1 MRQVPVRQF
10 MTFAILSA
18 NKRRPEAGFTL
29 LEMMLA
35 LVIFAGLSLAGIQ
48 LVQGGM
54 RSSEQTRQKS
64 VRLTSLQKSLWL
76 LEQDLSQ
83 MVIRTP
89 QPGGSHSA
97 FIVRRQTTV
106 SSLSITFLR
115 RHSGLPVGSNVSSGM
130 IQVEWLWQQGKLLRR
145 SWPYGGKDDA
155 PAMLMMEAVDR
166 FDIHLLPH
174 RDNTALPAAARIVL
188 ETPQNGKFERTL
200 LLMETL

>member
-1 MRQVPVRQF
+1 MRQMPDRQF
-10 MTFAILSA
+10 MTFTILSA

-35 LVIFAGLSLAGIQ
+35 LVIFAGLSLAGMQ

-64 VRLTSLQKSLWL
+64 AGLTSLQKSLWL

-83 MVIRTP
+83 MVSRTP
-89 QPGGSHSA
+89 QPGGSHSVL
-97 FIVRRQTTV
+97 FVRRQTTV

-115 RHSGLPVGSNVSSGM
+115 RYSGLPVRSEVSSGM

-145 SWPYGGKDDA
+145 SWPYGGKDDS
-155 PAMLMMEAVDR
+155 PAMLMMDAVDH
-166 FDIHLLPH
+166 FDIHLLPYS
-174 RDNTALPAAARIVL
+174 DNSALPAAVRIVL
-188 ETPQNGKFERTL
+188 KTPQNGKFERTL
-200 LLMETL
+200 LLVETL